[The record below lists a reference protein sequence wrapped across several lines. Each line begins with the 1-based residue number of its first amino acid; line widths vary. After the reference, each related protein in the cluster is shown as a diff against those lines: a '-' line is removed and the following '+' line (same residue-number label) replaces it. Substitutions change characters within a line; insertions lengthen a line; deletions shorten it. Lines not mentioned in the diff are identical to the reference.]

1 MMDRQKLKEKKIGV
15 MMGGLSSER
24 EISLRSGNAILQS
37 LIRSGYRAVAIHVD
51 RDIVE
56 RLRQEAIEIGFIA
69 LHGRWGEDGTIQGLL
84 EILGIPYTGSGV
96 LGSALAMDKAVM
108 KLVLESLD
116 VPTPEYVVC
125 RSPAEVRFP
134 LPFVVKP
141 AREGSTIGI
150 SIVREEKE
158 KQDALAGAFRFDSK
172 LVVEKYVE
180 GREITVGIVNG
191 AVLPIVEVRP
201 VSGFYDFTAKYTK
214 GKTEY
219 LVPASLNREIEEK
232 AFGQSLRIWNDC
244 ELAGCVRIDML
255 LDRDVPNVIDVNTS
269 PGMTESSLVPKA
281 WTHLNRSFDE
291 LVEEILMRA
300 GLKA

>member
-1 MMDRQKLKEKKIGV
+1 MDRQELKTKKIGV
-15 MMGGLSSER
+15 LMGGFSSER
-24 EISLRSGNAILQS
+24 EISLRSGNTILQS
-37 LIRSGYRAVAIHVD
+37 LIRNGYRAVAIDVD
-51 RDIVE
+51 KGIVE
-56 RLRQEAIEIGFIA
+56 RLRLEAIEIGFLA

-84 EILGIPYTGSGV
+84 EILDIPYTGSGV

-116 VPTPEYVVC
+116 VPTPEYVIC
-125 RSPAEVRFP
+125 RSSGDATLP

-150 SIVREEKE
+150 SIVRDEKE
-158 KQDALAGAFRFDSK
+158 KQEALGGAFGFDSK
-172 LVVEKYVE
+172 LVVERCVD

-191 AVLPIVEVRP
+191 TPLPIVEVKPAR
-201 VSGFYDFTAKYTK
+201 GFYDFRAKYTK
-214 GKTEY
+214 GMTEY
-219 LVPASLNREIEEK
+219 LVPAALDRQIEK
-232 AFGQSLRIWNDC
+232 RALDQAVRIWNHC

-255 LDRDVPNVIDVNTS
+255 LDGETPSVIDVNTS

-281 WTHLNRSFDE
+281 WAHLNRSFDE
-291 LVEEILMRA
+291 LVEEILLNA

>member
-1 MMDRQKLKEKKIGV
+1 MDRQELKEKTVGV
-15 MMGGLSSER
+15 LMGGFSSER

-37 LIRSGYRAVAIHVD
+37 LIRSGYRAKGIDVD
-51 RDIVE
+51 RGIAE

-84 EILGIPYTGSGV
+84 EIVGIPYTGSGV
-96 LGSALAMDKAVM
+96 LGSALCMDKALM

-116 VPTPEYVVC
+116 VPTPDYAVC
-125 RSPAEVRFP
+125 RSTGDVSVP

-150 SIVREEKE
+150 SIVKEEKE
-158 KQDALAGAFRFDSK
+158 KQDALARAFRFDNK

-191 AVLPIVEVRP
+191 ATLPIVGVKP
-201 VSGFYDFTAKYTK
+201 ASGFYDFTAKYTK

-219 LVPASLNREIEEK
+219 LVPAILNQEIEQK
-232 AFGQSLRIWNDC
+232 AFDQAMRIWNHC

-255 LDRDVPNVIDVNTS
+255 LDKDVPNVIDVNTS

-291 LVEEILMRA
+291 LVEEILMCA

>member
-1 MMDRQKLKEKKIGV
+1 MDKQELKEKKIGV
-15 MMGGLSSER
+15 LMGGLSSES

-37 LIRSGYRAVAIHVD
+37 LIRSGYRAVAIDMD
-51 RDIVE
+51 RGIVE
-56 RLRQEAIEIGFIA
+56 RLQREAIEIGFIA

-125 RSPAEVRFP
+125 KSLEEVRLP

-150 SIVREEKE
+150 SIVKEEKE
-158 KQDALAGAFRFDSK
+158 KQKALADAFRFDSK
-172 LVVEKYVE
+172 LVVEKYIE

-191 AVLPIVEVRP
+191 ATLPVVEVRP

-214 GKTEY
+214 GMTEY
-219 LVPASLNREIEEK
+219 LVPAALDRQIEER
-232 AFGQSLRIWNDC
+232 AFDQALRIWNHC

-255 LDRDVPNVIDVNTS
+255 LDRDVPSVIDVNTS

-281 WTHLNRSFDE
+281 WAHLNRSFDE
-291 LVEEILMRA
+291 LIEEILLKA

>member
-1 MMDRQKLKEKKIGV
+1 MDRQEAKTKKIGV
-15 MMGGLSSER
+15 MMGGFSSER

-37 LIRSGYRAVAIHVD
+37 LVRNGYRAVAIDVD
-51 RDIVE
+51 RGIVE
-56 RLRQEAIEIGFIA
+56 RLGQEAVEVGFLA

-116 VPTPEYVVC
+116 VRTPEYVIC
-125 RSPAEVRFP
+125 RSAGDATLP

-150 SIVREEKE
+150 SIVRDENEK
-158 KQDALAGAFRFDSK
+158 KQAMAGAFGFDSK
-172 LVVEKYVE
+172 LVVERYVD

-191 AVLPIVEVRP
+191 TTLPIVEVKP
-201 VSGFYDFTAKYTK
+201 ANGFYDFTAKYTK
-214 GKTEY
+214 GMTDY
-219 LVPASLNREIEEK
+219 LVPAALDRRIEK
-232 AFGQSLRIWNDC
+232 RAYDQAMRIWNHC
-244 ELAGCVRIDML
+244 ELSGCVRVDML
-255 LDRDVPNVIDVNTS
+255 LDGKAPSVIDVNTS

-281 WTHLNRSFDE
+281 WAHLNRSFDE
-291 LVEEILMRA
+291 LVEEILLNA

>member
-1 MMDRQKLKEKKIGV
+1 
-15 MMGGLSSER
+15 MGGFSSER
-24 EISLRSGNAILQS
+24 EISLRSGNAVFRS
-37 LIRSGYRAVAIHVD
+37 LIRSGYKAVAINVG

-56 RLRQEAIEIGFIA
+56 RLRQEAIEIGFFA
-69 LHGRWGEDGTIQGLL
+69 LHGRWGEDGTMQGLL

-108 KLVLESLD
+108 KLALESLH

-125 RSPAEVRFP
+125 RSPEEARLP

-158 KQDALAGAFRFDSK
+158 KKEALAAAFRFDSK

-180 GREITVGIVNG
+180 GREITVSIVNG
-191 AVLPIVEVRP
+191 VTLPIVEVKP
-201 VSGFYDFTAKYTK
+201 AGGFYDFTAKYTQ
-214 GKTEY
+214 GMTEY
-219 LVPASLNREIEEK
+219 LVPAALKRQTEKK
-232 AFGQSLRIWNDC
+232 AFSEALRIWNQC
-244 ELAGCVRIDML
+244 ELAGCVRVDML
-255 LDRDVPNVIDVNTS
+255 LDGGTPSVIDVNTS

-281 WTHLNRSFDE
+281 WAHLDRTFDE
-291 LVEEILMRA
+291 LVEEILLNA

>member
-1 MMDRQKLKEKKIGV
+1 MMDRGEVKEKKIGV
-15 MMGGLSSER
+15 MMGGFSSEK
-24 EISLRSGNAILQS
+24 EISLRSGNAILES
-37 LIRSGYRAVAIHVD
+37 LIRSGYRAVPVHVD
-51 RDIVE
+51 RDIAE
-56 RLRQEAIEIGFIA
+56 QLRREEIEIGFLA
-69 LHGRWGEDGTIQGLL
+69 LHGRWGEDGTMQGLL

-96 LGSALAMDKAVM
+96 LGSAVAMDKAVM

-125 RSPAEVRFP
+125 RSLEEARLS

-172 LVVEKYVE
+172 LVVEKYVG
-180 GREITVGIVNG
+180 GREITLGIVNG
-191 AVLPIVEVRP
+191 TTLPIVEVRP
-201 VSGFYDFTAKYTK
+201 ASGFYDFSAKYTK
-214 GKTEY
+214 GMTEY
-219 LVPASLNREIEEK
+219 IVPAALTRQIEEK
-232 AFGQSLRIWNDC
+232 ACDQALRIWDHC
-244 ELAGCVRIDML
+244 ELAGCVRVDML
-255 LDRDVPNVIDVNTS
+255 LDRETPSVIDVNTS

-281 WTHLNRSFDE
+281 WAYLNRSFDE
-291 LVEEILMRA
+291 LVEEILLKA

>member
-1 MMDRQKLKEKKIGV
+1 MDRQELRTKKIGV
-15 MMGGLSSER
+15 MMGGFSSER

-37 LIRSGYRAVAIHVD
+37 LIRSGYKAVAIDVD
-51 RDIVE
+51 REIVE
-56 RLRQEAIEIGFIA
+56 RLRAESIEIGFLA

-84 EILGIPYTGSGV
+84 EILAIPYTGSGV

-116 VPTPEYVVC
+116 VPTPEYVTC
-125 RSPAEVRFP
+125 RSPEEASLS

-150 SIVREEKE
+150 SIVKEEKE
-158 KQDALAGAFRFDSK
+158 KKEALAAAFCFDSK
-172 LVVEKYVE
+172 VVIERYVE

-191 AVLPIVEVRP
+191 TTLPIVEVKP
-201 VSGFYDFTAKYTK
+201 ATGFYDFTAKYTK
-214 GKTEY
+214 GMTEY
-219 LVPASLNREIEEK
+219 LVPAALDRRIDGK
-232 AFGQSLRIWNDC
+232 VLDQALRIWNHC
-244 ELAGCVRIDML
+244 ELSGCVRIDML
-255 LDRDVPNVIDVNTS
+255 LDGKTPSVIDVNTS

-281 WTHLNRSFDE
+281 WAHLNRSFDE
-291 LVEEILMRA
+291 LVEEILLKA

>member
-1 MMDRQKLKEKKIGV
+1 MDRQELKEKRIGV
-15 MMGGLSSER
+15 LMGGFSSER
-24 EISLRSGNAILQS
+24 EISIRSGNAILQS
-37 LIRSGYRAVAIHVD
+37 LMRNGYTAIAIDVD
-51 RDIVE
+51 RDIAE
-56 RLRQEAIEIGFIA
+56 RLRREAAEVGFIA

-84 EILGIPYTGSGV
+84 EIIGIPYTGSGV

-116 VPTPEYVVC
+116 VPTPEYVIC
-125 RSPAEVRFP
+125 KSPSDATLP

-150 SIVREEKE
+150 SIVRDEKE
-158 KQDALAGAFRFDSK
+158 KKQALTGAFGFDSK
-172 LVVEKYVE
+172 LVVERYVE

-191 AVLPIVEVRP
+191 TALPIVEVKP
-201 VSGFYDFTAKYTK
+201 ASGFYDFTAKYTK
-214 GKTEY
+214 GMTDY
-219 LVPASLNREIEEK
+219 LVPAALDPQIEEK
-232 AFGQSLRIWNDC
+232 AFDQAMRIWNHC

-255 LDRDVPNVIDVNTS
+255 LDGKTPSVIDVNTS

-281 WTHLNRSFDE
+281 WAHLDRSFDE
-291 LVEEILMRA
+291 LVEAILMNA

>member
-1 MMDRQKLKEKKIGV
+1 MDRQELSQRKIGV

-24 EISLRSGNAILQS
+24 GISLQSGNAILQS
-37 LIRSGYRAVAIHVD
+37 LIRNGYRAIAIDVD
-51 RDIVE
+51 RGIVE

-116 VPTPEYVVC
+116 VPTPEYVIC
-125 RSPAEVRFP
+125 KSASDATLSP
-134 LPFVVKP
+134 PFVVKP

-150 SIVREEKE
+150 SIVRDEKE
-158 KQDALAGAFRFDSK
+158 KTQALTAAFGFDSK
-172 LVVEKYVE
+172 LVVERYVE

-191 AVLPIVEVRP
+191 TTLPIVEVKP
-201 VSGFYDFTAKYTK
+201 ASGFYDFTAKYTK
-214 GKTEY
+214 GMTDY
-219 LVPASLNREIEEK
+219 LVPAALDRKIEEK
-232 AFGQSLRIWNDC
+232 AFDEAMRIWNHC
-244 ELAGCVRIDML
+244 ELAGCVRVDML
-255 LDRDVPNVIDVNTS
+255 LDGTTPSVIDVNTS

-291 LVEEILMRA
+291 LVEAILMNA
-300 GLKA
+300 GLKT